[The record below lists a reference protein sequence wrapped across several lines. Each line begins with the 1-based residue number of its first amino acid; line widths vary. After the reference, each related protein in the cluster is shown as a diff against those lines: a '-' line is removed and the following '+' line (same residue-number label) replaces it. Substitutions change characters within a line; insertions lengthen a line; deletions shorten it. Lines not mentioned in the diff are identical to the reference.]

1 MRYRFPREARL
12 LRQKQFEEVYRK
24 GRRLTVRPLHVRAL
38 RRSENVQE
46 GQPPGKRSRL
56 GLSIGRKVGPAH
68 ERNRW
73 KRAIREAFRLHRHRL
88 PDAYDLVIGV
98 DWNADPEN
106 AEKVEQAF
114 LRLVERLE
122 QRQEA

>member
-1 MRYRFPREARL
+1 MRYRFTREARL
-12 LRQKQFEEVYRK
+12 LHQKQFQQVYRK
-24 GRRLTVRPLHVRAL
+24 GARLTVRPLHVRAL
-38 RRSENVQE
+38 RRNETVRE
-46 GQPPGKRSRL
+46 REPPGNRSRL

-68 ERNRW
+68 VRNRW

-98 DWNADPEN
+98 DWNADPED

-114 LRLVERLE
+114 LRLAQRLK
-122 QRQEA
+122 QRGEA